1 MSEEQVIAEEVVANT
16 RAWVEK
22 AVIGLNLCP
31 FAKQVQV
38 KGQVRYVVSQATK
51 VEDLLY
57 ELANEL
63 NRLVDTPADE
73 TDTTLLIHP
82 QVLTELLIRE
92 RRVAHAHGLP
102 GPHKPQRPRRR
113 IQLGHQFTIRQERG
127 HGLPACEPLTDSGRQ
142 GRHDPIV
149 RGANGYC
156 STPGQLG
163 GLLFEHRLLACDTG
177 LR

>member
-63 NRLVDTPADE
+63 NQRIRAAQAASGTS
-73 TDTTLLIHP
+73 TTSMAAAP
-82 QVLTELLIRE
+82 SC
-92 RRVAHAHGLP
+92 RRARSWA
-102 GPHKPQRPRRR
+102 
-113 IQLGHQFTIRQERG
+113 
-127 HGLPACEPLTDSGRQ
+127 S
-142 GRHDPIV
+142 
-149 RGANGYC
+149 
-156 STPGQLG
+156 
-163 GLLFEHRLLACDTG
+163 
-177 LR
+177 